1 MRRTRIQDR
10 QATTNLLRPMLHFA
24 AAESSWDEANGR
36 HSLLTIVSLLQAAVM
51 EEFQASLSREAAHM
65 SCYKFVCLPFAILV
79 GFSMSCNG
87 HQ

>member
-1 MRRTRIQDR
+1 MKQPKPK
-10 QATTNLLRPMLHFA
+10 PMLHFA
-24 AAESSWDEANGR
+24 AAESSWDDGR
-36 HSLLTIVSLLQAAVM
+36 HSLLEPVAILLQATVM
-51 EEFQASLSREAAHM
+51 EEFQADLSHEAAHM